1 MLLMV
6 ITESSHLLSSLTF
19 RWTVGALG
27 SGTERLQFVGSEANE
42 SGHSCTI
49 LCQNLHAIYEQQ
61 EISALPFGHIYFG
74 NMLQRTFQLLND
86 GPTPL
91 TFNAQFHLP
100 GDDSGLPPKT
110 PYSVEPSNGN

>member
-1 MLLMV
+1 MIYVVFVALSTHSCKRIHASLARNTIRSLLTQG
-6 ITESSHLLSSLTF
+6 IE
-19 RWTVGALG
+19 ALG
-27 SGTERLQFVGSEANE
+27 RLGLFRR
-42 SGHSCTI
+42 
-49 LCQNLHAIYEQQ
+49 NL
-61 EISALPFGHIYFG
+61 SL
-74 NMLQRTFQLLND
+74 LDLVLQLLND